1 VRANSQAT
9 CSPDSWPELGNG
21 GGSPARGPRRR
32 ERLASKAW
40 VLLSAPR
47 RRARSDLFGSLALAP
62 GKSDPPQ
69 RVEPQEGATVEADRL
84 IPTDSATPGG
94 KDLRCAVFI
103 AVVARARMS
112 E

>member
-1 VRANSQAT
+1 MVAA
-9 CSPDSWPELGNG
+9 
-21 GGSPARGPRRR
+21 RRR
-32 ERLASKAW
+32 EVPGGASVLRVRPGSCFPRPVGAHAAIFSGRLPWS
-40 VLLSAPR
+40 
-47 RRARSDLFGSLALAP
+47 P

-69 RVEPQEGATVEADRL
+69 RVEPQERATVEANRL